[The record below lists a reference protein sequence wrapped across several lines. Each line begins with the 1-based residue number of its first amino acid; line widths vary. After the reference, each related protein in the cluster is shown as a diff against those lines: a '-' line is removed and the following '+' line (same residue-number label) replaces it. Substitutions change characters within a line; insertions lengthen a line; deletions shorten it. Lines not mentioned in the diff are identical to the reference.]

1 MKRFCILF
9 VLLLLAGCGAPT
21 PTAAPTDAPT
31 PVPPVAP
38 VETEAPKRT
47 QEPAVTPIPVPEIS
61 ALQVSDRLEGRSVAA
76 EANAGGEFEHYLYS
90 DEPLYDVLVSE
101 IYMEPEGDELVF
113 LETGSVLYLPVLP
126 VGQAIRLIAA
136 MPETI
141 PFVQVSYCTD
151 AGAYEVAQLCYNG
164 RDGGAMMVPAEPQ
177 LKGALY
183 LGEEGDGGA
192 PMSYIWA
199 SEDVIDLLESGALEG
214 YIPTGFTVFDG
225 AYADING
232 DGIGDVVL
240 ALVSDGSIVAGMYYA
255 DLPVHILLG
264 QAGGG
269 FKTAQRFES
278 GLFMPYRSDCR
289 VEAGEGYIEFHYSL
303 VGGAMPH
310 YTAVFRFGYDG
321 AAKNWSLS
329 EYGYCFTYLPDEAYT
344 EQSPEMIAAPAYLQA
359 RISSFDMWETLDS
372 FQPEQYEAV
381 ESMPV
386 GVLYSFESDEAS
398 IVVAVNRTATGY
410 EGTVFRRY
418 EFDDGVYDSI
428 ICTIKGG
435 LAAGDALSITTDE
448 ESGMFIIGNSAWSW
462 FPDYETFFKNEG

>member
-9 VLLLLAGCGAPT
+9 VLLLLAGCGAPK
-21 PTAAPTDAPT
+21 PAAVPTDAPT
-31 PVPPVAP
+31 PAPTAAP
-38 VETEAPKRT
+38 VETPAPA
-47 QEPAVTPIPVPEIS
+47 PAPTPIPVPEIS
-61 ALQVSDRLEGRSVAA
+61 ALQVSDSPEGRSVAA

-101 IYMEPEGDELVF
+101 IYLEPEGDELVF
-113 LETGSVLYLPVLP
+113 WETGSVLYLPVLP
-126 VGQAIRLIAA
+126 VGQVIRLIAA

-151 AGAYEVAQLCYNG
+151 EGAYEVAQLCYNG
-164 RDGGAMMVPAEPQ
+164 RDGGAIMVPAEPQ

-183 LGEEGDGGA
+183 LGEDGDGGA
-192 PMSYIWA
+192 PTHYIWA
-199 SEDVIDLLESGALEG
+199 SDEVIDLLESGALEG

-225 AYADING
+225 AYADVNG

-240 ALVSDGSIVAGMYYA
+240 ALVSDGNVAAGMYYA

-264 QAGGG
+264 QAGSG

-329 EYGYCFTYLPDEAYT
+329 EYGYCFTYLPNEEYT

-359 RISSFDMWETLDS
+359 RISDFDMWETLEG

-386 GVLYSFESDEAS
+386 WVLYSFGSDAS
-398 IVVAVNRTATGY
+398 IAVAVNRTATGY
-410 EGTVFRRY
+410 EGVVFRRY
-418 EFDDGVYDSI
+418 EFDDGVYYSI
-428 ICTIKGG
+428 ICTIRGG
-435 LAAGDALSITTDE
+435 LAAGESLSIATDE

-462 FPDYETFFKNEG
+462 HAEYETFYKNEG